1 MQLNIIMNYV
11 TLCPSQVSSFKYK
24 ILPFLQNK
32 SQSDQESGTQWNRV
46 KIDIYIYIYICILS
60 ESQVSAYFLNCIRYE
75 NMLSEQRDRMFPY
88 LKSWFYG

>member
-1 MQLNIIMNYV
+1 MQLNIIKNYV

-46 KIDIYIYIYICILS
+46 KIDIYIYIYILTYSVCKTSSKQKYVI
-60 ESQVSAYFLNCIRYE
+60 
-75 NMLSEQRDRMFPY
+75 
-88 LKSWFYG
+88 